1 MQGRE
6 KVDSSET
13 TKPSFTSVTQSIKT
27 SLRLVETFNLSHNLS
42 ESVQKR
48 PRYGATR
55 RSSRATSSAHV
66 SAGSI
71 YFLKSKTIK
80 TIDYS
85 PHALQE
91 RLSWDIP

>member
-13 TKPSFTSVTQSIKT
+13 TKPSITSVAQSMKT
-27 SLRLVETFNLSHNLS
+27 SLCLVESFNLSHNLS

-55 RSSRATSSAHV
+55 RSSRATSSARIFHV
-66 SAGSI
+66 
-71 YFLKSKTIK
+71 F
-80 TIDYS
+80 
-85 PHALQE
+85 PQE
-91 RLSWDIP
+91 VYMLRILS